1 MVNCGKNRKAFS
13 VASWLMWVLSAG
25 VLFSSNGFANNG
37 YFPIGYGTKN
47 KAMGGAGMALP
58 EEAAA
63 VINNPATAL
72 QVAGQMQAGLS
83 VYHPRAKYI
92 SSESAN
98 NGENGALTI
107 GPNRVE
113 AEKYLYQ
120 PYFANSA
127 KLQENSAVAVAL
139 YTRSGMNGDY
149 RGGTATFD
157 ADGDGV
163 QTYPGTFGD
172 GDATWQLYQVM
183 LDMTYARQLSEKF
196 TIGITGVLAT
206 QSFSASGLGSFA
218 PLTETFAAS
227 GGSVMPDDLSGNGKD
242 WTYGGG
248 MKAGLHAQFTP
259 AISVGLMYQS
269 KIYMN
274 RTRDYSDLLPGGGNL
289 DMPANLKIGL
299 TWRVLD
305 NLAFSIDAE
314 RIFHSG
320 VGALSNPVQDLF
332 NCPTA
337 NQGGSDLTACLGG
350 DNGSGLGWKSM
361 NIYKI
366 GGRWGISDKWTLR
379 AGFSVTDQPI
389 SLDQTTNNL
398 LTPYLAEAHYTL
410 GFSRAIGDH
419 AELNF
424 SAAYSEEESQISEN
438 VFDTSQT
445 LKIESDQFDF
455 ELSYSWSF

>member
-1 MVNCGKNRKAFS
+1 
-13 VASWLMWVLSAG
+13 MWVLSAG
-25 VLFSSNGFANNG
+25 VFFSGNGIANNG

-72 QVAGQMQAGLS
+72 EVAGQMQAGLS

-92 SSESAN
+92 SGDSAN

-113 AEKYLYQ
+113 TEKYLYQ
-120 PYFANSA
+120 PYFATSA

-139 YTRSGMNGDY
+139 YTRSGMNGNY

-157 ADGDGV
+157 SNGEGV
-163 QTYPGTFGD
+163 QTHPGTFGD
-172 GDATWQLYQVM
+172 GDAGWHLYQVM
-183 LDMTYARQLSEKF
+183 LDMTYAQQLSEKF
-196 TIGITGVLAT
+196 TVGITGVLAT
-206 QSFSASGLGSFA
+206 QSFGASGLGSFA
-218 PLTETFAAS
+218 PLTETYASS
-227 GGSVMPDDLSGNGKD
+227 GGSLMPGELSGNGRD

-248 MKAGLHAQFTP
+248 VKAGLHAQLTP
-259 AISVGLMYQS
+259 AISIGLMYQS

-274 RTRDYSDLLPGGGNL
+274 RTRDYSDLLPGRGNL
-289 DMPANLKIGL
+289 DMPANLKMGL
-299 TWRVLD
+299 TWRALD
-305 NLAFSIDAE
+305 NLAFSVDAE
-314 RIFHSG
+314 RIFHGG
-320 VGALSNPVQDLF
+320 VGALSNPVQGLF

-337 NQGGSDLTACLGG
+337 NPGGSDLTACLGG
-350 DNGSGLGWKSM
+350 ENGSGLGWKSM

-389 SLDQTTNNL
+389 SQDQTTNNL

-410 GFSRAIGDH
+410 GFSRTIGDQ

-424 SAAYSEEESQISEN
+424 SVAYSEEESQVSEN
-438 VFDTSQT
+438 VFDTSQS

-455 ELSYSWSF
+455 ELSYTWSF

>member
-1 MVNCGKNRKAFS
+1 
-13 VASWLMWVLSAG
+13 
-25 VLFSSNGFANNG
+25 
-37 YFPIGYGTKN
+37 
-47 KAMGGAGMALP
+47 
-58 EEAAA
+58 
-63 VINNPATAL
+63 
-72 QVAGQMQAGLS
+72 
-83 VYHPRAKYI
+83 
-92 SSESAN
+92 
-98 NGENGALTI
+98 
-107 GPNRVE
+107 
-113 AEKYLYQ
+113 
-120 PYFANSA
+120 
-127 KLQENSAVAVAL
+127 
-139 YTRSGMNGDY
+139 
-149 RGGTATFD
+149 
-157 ADGDGV
+157 
-163 QTYPGTFGD
+163 
-172 GDATWQLYQVM
+172 M
-183 LDMTYARQLSEKF
+183 LDMTYARQLSDKF
-196 TIGITGVLAT
+196 TVGITGVLAT
-206 QSFSASGLGSFA
+206 QSFGASGLGSFA
-218 PLTETFAAS
+218 PLTETYVSS
-227 GGSVMPDDLSGNGKD
+227 GGMVMPDDLSGNGKD

-248 MKAGLHAQFTP
+248 VKAGLHAQFTP

-269 KIYMN
+269 KIFMN
-274 RTRDYSDLLPGGGNL
+274 RTRDYSDLLPGSGNL

-314 RIFHSG
+314 RIFHGG
-320 VGALSNPVQDLF
+320 VGALSNPIQDLF
-332 NCPTA
+332 SCPTA
-337 NQGGSDLTACLGG
+337 NQGGSDLSACLGG
-350 DNGSGLGWKSM
+350 DNSSGLGWKSM

-389 SLDQTTNNL
+389 GLDQTTNNL